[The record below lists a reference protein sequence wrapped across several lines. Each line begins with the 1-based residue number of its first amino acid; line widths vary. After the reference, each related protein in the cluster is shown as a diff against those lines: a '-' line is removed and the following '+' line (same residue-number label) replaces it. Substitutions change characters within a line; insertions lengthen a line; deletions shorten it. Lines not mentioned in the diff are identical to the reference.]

1 MSVIHSRLSAV
12 HFFSWT
18 SYFAVIV
25 SIQSADDKLVGVV
38 QNPFILLLLRIWFMV
53 FKRSRPLLKKTLRKI
68 TSRFEAKLA
77 LIDGILRLGE
87 ER

>member
-1 MSVIHSRLSAV
+1 M
-12 HFFSWT
+12 
-18 SYFAVIV
+18 IV

-38 QNPFILLLLRIWFMV
+38 QNPFILLLRIWFMV
-53 FKRSRPLLKKTLRKI
+53 FKRSRPLLKKALQRI
-68 TSRFEAKLA
+68 TSRFKAKLA